1 MRAIPLCHEEQQLIQ
16 LSSEWGKVLA
26 HRGRDGSL
34 APPHSLPRASSHHPV
49 ELGSQEQ
56 VFDESQSKLWLCGQ
70 YQKVL
75 QLSV

>member
-1 MRAIPLCHEEQQLIQ
+1 MGVSPLHTPFLEQA
-16 LSSEWGKVLA
+16 VT
-26 HRGRDGSL
+26 
-34 APPHSLPRASSHHPV
+34 HPV